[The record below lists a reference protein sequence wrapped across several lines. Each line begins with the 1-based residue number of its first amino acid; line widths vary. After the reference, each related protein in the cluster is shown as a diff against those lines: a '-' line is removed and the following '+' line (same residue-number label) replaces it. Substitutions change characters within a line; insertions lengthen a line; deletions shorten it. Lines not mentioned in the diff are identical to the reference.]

1 MKKLI
6 TISCLLLIVNLSN
19 AQYKID
25 KKMDKNNRP
34 TIDSGFD
41 ILHLEEY
48 KDYLIKDPD
57 NIDKDVYEKKTSS
70 GKIQIEGGYGND
82 YQYVEYF
89 DNSSYYIFKIY
100 DVKTLKIRLKRL
112 SEEPTR
118 IALGKEYHY
127 DSNTTLIKTIDHD
140 KGWNFSYEDV
150 INYLYDNI
158 EDEVEI
164 FISSIKKRVY
174 QNRNYWQVETNTS
187 LWKKNHFLRIDG
199 NTGEILCHL
208 VLYTEENAPAINV
221 LKTIVPNKIDKLPP
235 EENKYLHWI
244 DENGKKYQTPDT
256 KRKVNGISYSNSKFA
271 VFFDGHTEST
281 IPHEVLHSLN
291 LPHTFAN
298 EKNSIFTY
306 KVGQTNNIM
315 DYSHMKTFGAKRRI
329 VLYSWQW
336 KIINTNIK

>member
-1 MKKLI
+1 
-6 TISCLLLIVNLSN
+6 
-19 AQYKID
+19 
-25 KKMDKNNRP
+25 MDKNNRP

-70 GKIQIEGGYGND
+70 GKIELVGGYGND
-82 YQYVEYF
+82 YTYEKYF
-89 DNSSYYIFKIY
+89 NNSSYCIFKVY
-100 DVKTLKIRLKRL
+100 DAKTLKIKRKCL
-112 SEEPTR
+112 FIDPTS
-118 IALGKEYHY
+118 IALGKEYLY
-127 DSNTTLIKTIDHD
+127 DSNATLIKTIDHD

-164 FISSIKKRVY
+164 FVSSIKKRVY
-174 QNRNYWQVETNTS
+174 QNRNYWQVETNTRF
-187 LWKKNHFLRIDG
+187 WRNNHFLRIDG

-256 KRKVNGISYSNSKFA
+256 RRKVNGISY
-271 VFFDGHTEST
+271 TE
-281 IPHEVLHSLN
+281 EEWK
-291 LPHTFAN
+291 AY
-298 EKNSIFTY
+298 EEEQWQRYQKN
-306 KVGQTNNIM
+306 KG
-315 DYSHMKTFGAKRRI
+315 K
-329 VLYSWQW
+329 SWW
-336 KIINTNIK
+336 ERLFS

>member
-6 TISCLLLIVNLSN
+6 TISCLLLVNLSN
-19 AQYKID
+19 AQNIYELKID

-82 YQYVEYF
+82 YTYEKYF
-89 DNSSYYIFKIY
+89 NNSSYCIFKVY
-100 DVKTLKIRLKRL
+100 DAKTLKIKRKCL
-112 SEEPTR
+112 LTR
-118 IALGKEYHY
+118 PVDIFLGKEYLY
-127 DSNTTLIKTIDHD
+127 DSNATLIKTIDHD

-150 INYLYDNI
+150 INYLYEHI
-158 EDEVEI
+158 EDEVKI
-164 FISSIKKRVY
+164 YISSIKKRVY
-174 QNRNYWQVETNTS
+174 QNRNYWQVETNAS
-187 LWKKNHFLRIDG
+187 FWKKNHFLRIDG

-208 VLYTEENAPAINV
+208 VLYTEENDPAINV

-256 KRKVNGISYSNSKFA
+256 KRKVNGISY
-271 VFFDGHTEST
+271 TE
-281 IPHEVLHSLN
+281 EEWK
-291 LPHTFAN
+291 AY
-298 EKNSIFTY
+298 EEEQWQRYQKN
-306 KVGQTNNIM
+306 KG
-315 DYSHMKTFGAKRRI
+315 K
-329 VLYSWQW
+329 SWW
-336 KIINTNIK
+336 ERLFS

>member
-1 MKKLI
+1 MKELI

-19 AQYKID
+19 AQNIYELKID

-174 QNRNYWQVETNTS
+174 QNRNYWQVETNAS
-187 LWKKNHFLRIDG
+187 FWKKNHFLRIDG

-208 VLYTEENAPAINV
+208 VLYTEENDPATNV

-256 KRKVNGISYSNSKFA
+256 RRKVNGISYSNSKFA

-291 LPHTFAN
+291 LPYTFAN
-298 EKNSIFTY
+298 EKILF
-306 KVGQTNNIM
+306 
-315 DYSHMKTFGAKRRI
+315 SH
-329 VLYSWQW
+329 
-336 KIINTNIK
+336 IK

>member
-6 TISCLLLIVNLSN
+6 TISCLLLVNLSN
-19 AQYKID
+19 AQNIYELKND

-48 KDYLIKDPD
+48 KDFLIKDEYSSF
-57 NIDKDVYEKKTSS
+57 KTYEKKTPN
-70 GKIQIEGGYGND
+70 GIIILREGND
-82 YQYVEYF
+82 FLYEKYF
-89 DNSSYYIFKIY
+89 NNSSYCIFKVY
-100 DVKTLKIRLKRL
+100 DGKTLKIRLKRL
-112 SEEPTR
+112 SVEPTR
-118 IALGKEYHY
+118 IDLGKEYRY
-127 DSNTTLIKTIDHD
+127 DSNATLIKTIDHD

-174 QNRNYWQVETNTS
+174 QNRNYWQVETNTMF
-187 LWKKNHFLRIDG
+187 WKNNHFLRIDG

-208 VLYTEENAPAINV
+208 VLYAEENAPAINV

-256 KRKVNGISYSNSKFA
+256 RRKVNGISY
-271 VFFDGHTEST
+271 TE
-281 IPHEVLHSLN
+281 EEWK
-291 LPHTFAN
+291 AY
-298 EKNSIFTY
+298 EEEQWQRYQKN
-306 KVGQTNNIM
+306 KG
-315 DYSHMKTFGAKRRI
+315 K
-329 VLYSWQW
+329 SWW
-336 KIINTNIK
+336 ERLFS

>member
-70 GKIQIEGGYGND
+70 GKIQIEGGYGRD
-82 YQYVEYF
+82 YHYKECF

-150 INYLYDNI
+150 INYLYEHI
-158 EDEVEI
+158 EDEVRI
-164 FISSIKKRVY
+164 SVSSIKKRVY
-174 QNRNYWQVETNTS
+174 QNRNYWQVETNTN

-256 KRKVNGISYSNSKFA
+256 RRKVNGISYSNSKFA

-291 LPHTFAN
+291 LPYTFAN
-298 EKNSIFTY
+298 EKILF
-306 KVGQTNNIM
+306 
-315 DYSHMKTFGAKRRI
+315 SH
-329 VLYSWQW
+329 
-336 KIINTNIK
+336 IK

>member
-6 TISCLLLIVNLSN
+6 TISCLLLIVNVSN
-19 AQYKID
+19 AQYNQLKLEKMNKNERPIID
-25 KKMDKNNRP
+25 G
-34 TIDSGFD
+34 SFD
-41 ILHLEEY
+41 ILRLEEY

-57 NIDKDVYEKKTSS
+57 NIDKDVYERKTSS

-82 YQYVEYF
+82 YTYEKYF
-89 DNSSYYIFKIY
+89 NNSSYCIFKVY
-100 DVKTLKIRLKRL
+100 DAKTLKIKRKCL
-112 SEEPTR
+112 LIRPAD
-118 IALGKEYHY
+118 IFLGKEYRY
-127 DSNTTLIKTIDHD
+127 DSNATLIKTIDHD

-174 QNRNYWQVETNTS
+174 QNRNYWQVETNTM
-187 LWKKNHFLRIDG
+187 LWKNNHFLRIDG

-208 VLYTEENAPAINV
+208 ILYAEENAPAINV

-256 KRKVNGISYSNSKFA
+256 RRKVNGISY
-271 VFFDGHTEST
+271 TE
-281 IPHEVLHSLN
+281 EEWK
-291 LPHTFAN
+291 AY
-298 EKNSIFTY
+298 EEEQWQRYQKN
-306 KVGQTNNIM
+306 KG
-315 DYSHMKTFGAKRRI
+315 K
-329 VLYSWQW
+329 SWW
-336 KIINTNIK
+336 ERLFS

>member
-6 TISCLLLIVNLSN
+6 TISCLLLVNLSN
-19 AQYKID
+19 AQNIYELKID

-70 GKIQIEGGYGND
+70 GKIELEGGYGND
-82 YQYVEYF
+82 YTYEKYF
-89 DNSSYYIFKIY
+89 NNSSYCIFKVY
-100 DVKTLKIRLKRL
+100 DAKTLKIKRKCL
-112 SEEPTR
+112 LTR
-118 IALGKEYHY
+118 PVDIFLGKEYRY
-127 DSNTTLIKTIDHD
+127 DSNATLIKTIDHD

-164 FISSIKKRVY
+164 PIFSIKKRVY
-174 QNRNYWQVETNTS
+174 QNRNYWQVETNAS
-187 LWKKNHFLRIDG
+187 FWRNNHFLRIDG

-244 DENGKKYQTPDT
+244 DENGKKYRTPDT
-256 KRKVNGISYSNSKFA
+256 RRKVNGISY
-271 VFFDGHTEST
+271 TE
-281 IPHEVLHSLN
+281 EEWK
-291 LPHTFAN
+291 AY
-298 EKNSIFTY
+298 EEEQWQRYQKN
-306 KVGQTNNIM
+306 KG
-315 DYSHMKTFGAKRRI
+315 K
-329 VLYSWQW
+329 SWW
-336 KIINTNIK
+336 ERLFS

>member
-6 TISCLLLIVNLSN
+6 TISCFFFVVCLSS
-19 AQYKID
+19 AQNIYELKID

-70 GKIQIEGGYGND
+70 GKIQIEGGYGTD
-82 YQYVEYF
+82 FTYKKYF
-89 DNSSYYIFKIY
+89 NNSSYCIFKVY
-100 DVKTLKIRLKRL
+100 DAKTLKIILKRL
-112 SEEPTR
+112 LVEPTN

-187 LWKKNHFLRIDG
+187 FWRNNHFLRIDG

-208 VLYTEENAPAINV
+208 ILYAEENAPAINV

-256 KRKVNGISYSNSKFA
+256 RRKVNGISY
-271 VFFDGHTEST
+271 TE
-281 IPHEVLHSLN
+281 EEWK
-291 LPHTFAN
+291 AY
-298 EKNSIFTY
+298 EEEQWQRYQKN
-306 KVGQTNNIM
+306 KG
-315 DYSHMKTFGAKRRI
+315 K
-329 VLYSWQW
+329 SWW
-336 KIINTNIK
+336 ERLFS

>member
-19 AQYKID
+19 AQNIYELKID

-48 KDYLIKDPD
+48 KDFLIKDEYSSF
-57 NIDKDVYEKKTSS
+57 KTYEKKTPN
-70 GKIQIEGGYGND
+70 GIIILREGND
-82 YQYVEYF
+82 FLYEKYF
-89 DNSSYYIFKIY
+89 NNSSYCIFKVY
-100 DVKTLKIRLKRL
+100 DAKTLKIKRKCL
-112 SEEPTR
+112 FVDPTS
-118 IALGKEYHY
+118 IALGKEYLY
-127 DSNTTLIKTIDHD
+127 DSNATLIKTIDHD

-174 QNRNYWQVETNTS
+174 QNRNYWQVETNTMF
-187 LWKKNHFLRIDG
+187 WKNNHFLRIDG

-208 VLYTEENAPAINV
+208 VLYAEENAPAINV

-256 KRKVNGISYSNSKFA
+256 RRKVNGISY
-271 VFFDGHTEST
+271 TE
-281 IPHEVLHSLN
+281 EEWK
-291 LPHTFAN
+291 AY
-298 EKNSIFTY
+298 EEAEWQRYQKN
-306 KVGQTNNIM
+306 KG
-315 DYSHMKTFGAKRRI
+315 K
-329 VLYSWQW
+329 SWW
-336 KIINTNIK
+336 ERLFS

>member
-19 AQYKID
+19 AQNIYELKID

-48 KDYLIKDPD
+48 KDFLIKDEYSSF
-57 NIDKDVYEKKTSS
+57 KTYEKKTPN
-70 GKIQIEGGYGND
+70 GIIILREGND
-82 YQYVEYF
+82 FLYEKYF
-89 DNSSYYIFKIY
+89 NNSSYCIFKVY
-100 DVKTLKIRLKRL
+100 DGKTLKIRLKRL
-112 SEEPTR
+112 SVEPTR
-118 IALGKEYHY
+118 IDLGKEYRY
-127 DSNTTLIKTIDHD
+127 DSNATLIKTIDHD

-174 QNRNYWQVETNTS
+174 QNRNYWQVETNTMF
-187 LWKKNHFLRIDG
+187 WKNNHFLRIDG

-208 VLYTEENAPAINV
+208 VLYAEENAPAINV

-256 KRKVNGISYSNSKFA
+256 RRKVNGISY
-271 VFFDGHTEST
+271 TE
-281 IPHEVLHSLN
+281 EEWK
-291 LPHTFAN
+291 AY
-298 EKNSIFTY
+298 EEEQWQRYQKN
-306 KVGQTNNIM
+306 KG
-315 DYSHMKTFGAKRRI
+315 K
-329 VLYSWQW
+329 SWW
-336 KIINTNIK
+336 ERLFS

>member
-6 TISCLLLIVNLSN
+6 TISCLLLVNLSN
-19 AQYKID
+19 AQNIYELKID

-48 KDYLIKDPD
+48 KDFLIKDEYSSF
-57 NIDKDVYEKKTSS
+57 KTYEKKTPN
-70 GKIQIEGGYGND
+70 GIIILREGND
-82 YQYVEYF
+82 FLYEKYF
-89 DNSSYYIFKIY
+89 NNSSYCIFKVY
-100 DVKTLKIRLKRL
+100 DAKTLKIKRKCL
-112 SEEPTR
+112 FVDPTS
-118 IALGKEYHY
+118 IALGKEYLY
-127 DSNTTLIKTIDHD
+127 DSNATLIKTIDHD

-164 FISSIKKRVY
+164 FVSSIKKRVY

-187 LWKKNHFLRIDG
+187 FWRNNHFLRIDG

-208 VLYTEENAPAINV
+208 VLYTKENAPAINV

-256 KRKVNGISYSNSKFA
+256 RRKVNGISY
-271 VFFDGHTEST
+271 TE
-281 IPHEVLHSLN
+281 EEWK
-291 LPHTFAN
+291 AYEEEQW
-298 EKNSIFTY
+298 EKY
-306 KVGQTNNIM
+306 QTNRNHKSFW
-315 DYSHMKTFGAKRRI
+315 DKLFG
-329 VLYSWQW
+329 
-336 KIINTNIK
+336 

>member
-6 TISCLLLIVNLSN
+6 TISCLLLVNLSN
-19 AQYKID
+19 AQYNQLKLEKMNKNERPIID
-25 KKMDKNNRP
+25 G
-34 TIDSGFD
+34 SFD
-41 ILHLEEY
+41 ILRLEEY

-57 NIDKDVYEKKTSS
+57 NIDKDVYERKTSS

-82 YQYVEYF
+82 YTYEKYF
-89 DNSSYYIFKIY
+89 NNSSYCIFKVY
-100 DVKTLKIRLKRL
+100 DAKTLKIKRKCL
-112 SEEPTR
+112 LTR
-118 IALGKEYHY
+118 PVDIFLGKEYRY
-127 DSNTTLIKTIDHD
+127 DSNATLIKTIDHD

-150 INYLYDNI
+150 INYLYEHI

-187 LWKKNHFLRIDG
+187 FWKNNHFLRIDG

-208 VLYTEENAPAINV
+208 ILYAEENAPAINV

-256 KRKVNGISYSNSKFA
+256 RRKVNGISY
-271 VFFDGHTEST
+271 TE
-281 IPHEVLHSLN
+281 EEWK
-291 LPHTFAN
+291 AY
-298 EKNSIFTY
+298 EEEQWQRYQKN
-306 KVGQTNNIM
+306 KG
-315 DYSHMKTFGAKRRI
+315 KTWWERLFR
-329 VLYSWQW
+329 
-336 KIINTNIK
+336 

>member
-1 MKKLI
+1 MKQLM
-6 TISCLLLIVNLSN
+6 TISCLLFIVNFSN
-19 AQYKID
+19 AQYNQLKLE
-25 KKMDKNNRP
+25 KMDKNNRP

-82 YQYVEYF
+82 YTYDKYF
-89 DNSSYYIFKIY
+89 NNSSYCIFKVY
-100 DVKTLKIRLKRL
+100 DAKTLKIKRKCL
-112 SEEPTR
+112 LTR
-118 IALGKEYHY
+118 PVDIFLGKEYRY
-127 DSNTTLIKTIDHD
+127 DSNATLIKTIDHD

-150 INYLYDNI
+150 INYLYEHI

-164 FISSIKKRVY
+164 PISSIKKRVY
-174 QNRNYWQVETNTS
+174 QNRNYWQVETNTMF
-187 LWKKNHFLRIDG
+187 WKNNHFLRIDG

-208 VLYTEENAPAINV
+208 VLYAKENAPAINV

-256 KRKVNGISYSNSKFA
+256 RRKVNGISY
-271 VFFDGHTEST
+271 TE
-281 IPHEVLHSLN
+281 EEWK
-291 LPHTFAN
+291 AY
-298 EKNSIFTY
+298 EEEQWQRYQKN
-306 KVGQTNNIM
+306 KG
-315 DYSHMKTFGAKRRI
+315 K
-329 VLYSWQW
+329 SWW
-336 KIINTNIK
+336 ERLFS

>member
-6 TISCLLLIVNLSN
+6 TISCLLLVNLSN
-19 AQYKID
+19 AQNIYELKID

-57 NIDKDVYEKKTSS
+57 DIDTDVYEKKTSS

-127 DSNTTLIKTIDHD
+127 DSNATLIKTIDHD

-158 EDEVEI
+158 EDEMSLKTLS
-164 FISSIKKRVY
+164 ISKESFKG
-174 QNRNYWQVETNTS
+174 RNYWQVETNTS
-187 LWKKNHFLRIDG
+187 FWVNNHFLRIDG
-199 NTGEILCHL
+199 NTGEVLCHIIIYEEEEGS
-208 VLYTEENAPAINV
+208 YTKV

-235 EENKYLHWI
+235 EQSKYQDWR

-256 KRKVNGISYSNSKFA
+256 KRKVNGISY
-271 VFFDGHTEST
+271 TE
-281 IPHEVLHSLN
+281 EEWK
-291 LPHTFAN
+291 AY
-298 EKNSIFTY
+298 EEEQWQRYQKN
-306 KVGQTNNIM
+306 KG
-315 DYSHMKTFGAKRRI
+315 K
-329 VLYSWQW
+329 SWW
-336 KIINTNIK
+336 ERLFS

>member
-1 MKKLI
+1 MKQFI
-6 TISCLLLIVNLSN
+6 TLVSLLVVNFSN
-19 AQYKID
+19 AQNIYELKID

-82 YQYVEYF
+82 YTYEKYF
-89 DNSSYYIFKIY
+89 NNSSYCIFKVY
-100 DVKTLKIRLKRL
+100 DAKTLKIKRKCL
-112 SEEPTR
+112 LTR
-118 IALGKEYHY
+118 PVDIFLGKEYRY
-127 DSNTTLIKTIDHD
+127 DSNATLIKTIDHD

-150 INYLYDNI
+150 INYLYEHI

-164 FISSIKKRVY
+164 PISSIKKRVY
-174 QNRNYWQVETNTS
+174 QNRNYWQVETNTMF
-187 LWKKNHFLRIDG
+187 WKNNHFLRIDG

-208 VLYTEENAPAINV
+208 ILYAKENAPAINV

-256 KRKVNGISYSNSKFA
+256 RRKVNGISY
-271 VFFDGHTEST
+271 TE
-281 IPHEVLHSLN
+281 EEWK
-291 LPHTFAN
+291 AY
-298 EKNSIFTY
+298 EEEQWQRYQKN
-306 KVGQTNNIM
+306 KG
-315 DYSHMKTFGAKRRI
+315 K
-329 VLYSWQW
+329 SWW
-336 KIINTNIK
+336 ERLFS

>member
-6 TISCLLLIVNLSN
+6 TISCLLLVNLSN
-19 AQYKID
+19 AQNIYELKND

-82 YQYVEYF
+82 YTYEKYF
-89 DNSSYYIFKIY
+89 NNSSYCIFKVY
-100 DVKTLKIRLKRL
+100 DAKTLKIKRKCL
-112 SEEPTR
+112 LTR
-118 IALGKEYHY
+118 PIDIFLGKEYRY
-127 DSNTTLIKTIDHD
+127 DSNATLIKTIDHD

-150 INYLYDNI
+150 INYLYEHI

-164 FISSIKKRVY
+164 PISSIKKRVY
-174 QNRNYWQVETNTS
+174 QNRNYWQVETNTRF
-187 LWKKNHFLRIDG
+187 WRNNHFLRIDG

-208 VLYTEENAPAINV
+208 ILYAEENDPAINV

-256 KRKVNGISYSNSKFA
+256 RRKVNGISY
-271 VFFDGHTEST
+271 TEEEWKAYEEEQWQRYQKNKGKSW
-281 IPHEVLHSLN
+281 L
-291 LPHTFAN
+291 
-298 EKNSIFTY
+298 EKLFS
-306 KVGQTNNIM
+306 
-315 DYSHMKTFGAKRRI
+315 
-329 VLYSWQW
+329 
-336 KIINTNIK
+336 

>member
-1 MKKLI
+1 MKELI

-19 AQYKID
+19 AQNIYELKID

-174 QNRNYWQVETNTS
+174 QNRNYWQVETNTRF
-187 LWKKNHFLRIDG
+187 WRKNHFLRIDG

-208 VLYTEENAPAINV
+208 VLYTEENDPATNV

-256 KRKVNGISYSNSKFA
+256 RRKVNGISYSNSKFA

-291 LPHTFAN
+291 LPYTFAN
-298 EKNSIFTY
+298 EKILF
-306 KVGQTNNIM
+306 
-315 DYSHMKTFGAKRRI
+315 SH
-329 VLYSWQW
+329 
-336 KIINTNIK
+336 IK

>member
-6 TISCLLLIVNLSN
+6 TISCLLLVNLSN
-19 AQYKID
+19 AQNIYELKID

-82 YQYVEYF
+82 YTYEKYF
-89 DNSSYYIFKIY
+89 NNSSYCIFKVY
-100 DVKTLKIRLKRL
+100 DAKTLKIKRKCL
-112 SEEPTR
+112 LTR
-118 IALGKEYHY
+118 PVDIFLGKEYRY
-127 DSNTTLIKTIDHD
+127 DSNATLIKTIDHD

-150 INYLYDNI
+150 INYLYEHI

-164 FISSIKKRVY
+164 PISSIKKRVY
-174 QNRNYWQVETNTS
+174 QNRNYWQVETNTNF
-187 LWKKNHFLRIDG
+187 WKNNHFLRIDG

-208 VLYTEENAPAINV
+208 ILYAEENAPAINV

-256 KRKVNGISYSNSKFA
+256 RRKVNGISY
-271 VFFDGHTEST
+271 TE
-281 IPHEVLHSLN
+281 EEWK
-291 LPHTFAN
+291 AY
-298 EKNSIFTY
+298 EEEQWQRYQKN
-306 KVGQTNNIM
+306 KG
-315 DYSHMKTFGAKRRI
+315 K
-329 VLYSWQW
+329 SWW
-336 KIINTNIK
+336 ERLFS

>member
-6 TISCLLLIVNLSN
+6 TISCLLLVNLSN
-19 AQYKID
+19 AQNIYELKID

-48 KDYLIKDPD
+48 KDFLIKDEYSSF
-57 NIDKDVYEKKTSS
+57 KTYEKKTPN
-70 GKIQIEGGYGND
+70 GIIILREGND
-82 YQYVEYF
+82 FLYEKYF
-89 DNSSYYIFKIY
+89 NNSSYCIFKVY
-100 DVKTLKIRLKRL
+100 DAKTLKIKRKCL
-112 SEEPTR
+112 FVDPTS
-118 IALGKEYHY
+118 IALGKEYLY
-127 DSNTTLIKTIDHD
+127 DSNATLIKTIDHD

-164 FISSIKKRVY
+164 FVSSIKKRVY
-174 QNRNYWQVETNTS
+174 QNRNYWQVETNTRF
-187 LWKKNHFLRIDG
+187 WRNNHFLRIDG

-256 KRKVNGISYSNSKFA
+256 RRKVNGISY
-271 VFFDGHTEST
+271 TE
-281 IPHEVLHSLN
+281 EEWK
-291 LPHTFAN
+291 AYEEEQW
-298 EKNSIFTY
+298 EKY
-306 KVGQTNNIM
+306 QTNRNHKSFW
-315 DYSHMKTFGAKRRI
+315 DKLFG
-329 VLYSWQW
+329 
-336 KIINTNIK
+336 

>member
-6 TISCLLLIVNLSN
+6 TISCLLLVNLSN
-19 AQYKID
+19 AQYNQLKLEKMNKNERPIID
-25 KKMDKNNRP
+25 G
-34 TIDSGFD
+34 SFD
-41 ILHLEEY
+41 ILRLEEY

-82 YQYVEYF
+82 YTYEKYF
-89 DNSSYYIFKIY
+89 NNSSYCIFKVY
-100 DVKTLKIRLKRL
+100 DAKTLKIKRKCL
-112 SEEPTR
+112 LTR
-118 IALGKEYHY
+118 PVDIFLGKEYRY

-187 LWKKNHFLRIDG
+187 FWKNNHFLRIDG

-208 VLYTEENAPAINV
+208 ILYAEENAPAINV

-256 KRKVNGISYSNSKFA
+256 RRKVNGISY
-271 VFFDGHTEST
+271 TE
-281 IPHEVLHSLN
+281 EEWK
-291 LPHTFAN
+291 AY
-298 EKNSIFTY
+298 EEEQWQRYQKN
-306 KVGQTNNIM
+306 KG
-315 DYSHMKTFGAKRRI
+315 K
-329 VLYSWQW
+329 SWW
-336 KIINTNIK
+336 ERLFS

>member
-6 TISCLLLIVNLSN
+6 AISCLLLIVNLSN
-19 AQYKID
+19 AQYIYELKID

-127 DSNTTLIKTIDHD
+127 DSNATLIKTIDHD

-158 EDEVEI
+158 EDEMSLKTLS
-164 FISSIKKRVY
+164 ISKESFKG
-174 QNRNYWQVETNTS
+174 RNYWQVETNTS
-187 LWKKNHFLRIDG
+187 FWVNNHFLRIDG
-199 NTGEILCHL
+199 NTGEVLCHIIIYEEEEGS
-208 VLYTEENAPAINV
+208 YTKV

-235 EENKYLHWI
+235 EQSKYQDWR
-244 DENGKKYQTPDT
+244 DENGKKYKTPDT
-256 KRKVNGISYSNSKFA
+256 KRKVNGISY
-271 VFFDGHTEST
+271 TE
-281 IPHEVLHSLN
+281 EEWK
-291 LPHTFAN
+291 AY
-298 EKNSIFTY
+298 EEEQWQRYQKN
-306 KVGQTNNIM
+306 KG
-315 DYSHMKTFGAKRRI
+315 K
-329 VLYSWQW
+329 SWWEQLFS
-336 KIINTNIK
+336 

>member
-6 TISCLLLIVNLSN
+6 TISCLLLVNLSN
-19 AQYKID
+19 AQNIYELKID

-82 YQYVEYF
+82 YTYEKYF
-89 DNSSYYIFKIY
+89 NNSSYCIFKVY
-100 DVKTLKIRLKRL
+100 DAKTLKIKRKCL
-112 SEEPTR
+112 LTR
-118 IALGKEYHY
+118 PVDIFLGKEYRY
-127 DSNTTLIKTIDHD
+127 DSNATLTKTIDHD

-150 INYLYDNI
+150 INYLYEHI
-158 EDEVEI
+158 EDEVRI
-164 FISSIKKRVY
+164 SISSIKKRVY
-174 QNRNYWQVETNTS
+174 QNRNYWQVETNTRF
-187 LWKKNHFLRIDG
+187 WRNNHFLRIDG

-208 VLYTEENAPAINV
+208 VLYAEENDPAINV

-256 KRKVNGISYSNSKFA
+256 RRKVNGISY
-271 VFFDGHTEST
+271 TE
-281 IPHEVLHSLN
+281 EEWK
-291 LPHTFAN
+291 AY
-298 EKNSIFTY
+298 EEEQWQRYRKN
-306 KVGQTNNIM
+306 KG
-315 DYSHMKTFGAKRRI
+315 K
-329 VLYSWQW
+329 SWW
-336 KIINTNIK
+336 ERLFS

>member
-19 AQYKID
+19 AQYIYELKID

-70 GKIQIEGGYGND
+70 GKIKLVGGYGND
-82 YQYVEYF
+82 YTYEKYF
-89 DNSSYYIFKIY
+89 NNSSYCIFKVY
-100 DVKTLKIRLKRL
+100 DVKTLKIKRKCL
-112 SEEPTR
+112 FVDPTS
-118 IALGKEYHY
+118 IALGKEYLY
-127 DSNTTLIKTIDHD
+127 DSNATLIKTIDHD

-150 INYLYDNI
+150 INYLYEHI

-164 FISSIKKRVY
+164 FSSSIKKRVY
-174 QNRNYWQVETNTS
+174 QNRNYWQVETNAS
-187 LWKKNHFLRIDG
+187 FWRNNHFLRIDG

-256 KRKVNGISYSNSKFA
+256 KRKVNGISY
-271 VFFDGHTEST
+271 TE
-281 IPHEVLHSLN
+281 EEWK
-291 LPHTFAN
+291 AY
-298 EKNSIFTY
+298 EEEQWQRYQKN
-306 KVGQTNNIM
+306 KG
-315 DYSHMKTFGAKRRI
+315 K
-329 VLYSWQW
+329 SWW
-336 KIINTNIK
+336 ERLFS

>member
-1 MKKLI
+1 MKQLM
-6 TISCLLLIVNLSN
+6 TISCLLFIVNFSN
-19 AQYKID
+19 AQYNQLKLE
-25 KKMDKNNRP
+25 KMDKNNRP

-82 YQYVEYF
+82 YTYDKYF
-89 DNSSYYIFKIY
+89 NNSSYCIFKVY
-100 DVKTLKIRLKRL
+100 DAKTLKIKRKCL
-112 SEEPTR
+112 LTR
-118 IALGKEYHY
+118 PIDIFLGKEYRY
-127 DSNTTLIKTIDHD
+127 DSNATLIKTIDHD

-158 EDEVEI
+158 EDEVRI
-164 FISSIKKRVY
+164 YISSIKKRVY
-174 QNRNYWQVETNTS
+174 QNRNYWQVETNTMF
-187 LWKKNHFLRIDG
+187 WKNNHFLRIDG

-208 VLYTEENAPAINV
+208 VLYAKENAPAINV

-256 KRKVNGISYSNSKFA
+256 RRKVNGISY
-271 VFFDGHTEST
+271 TE
-281 IPHEVLHSLN
+281 EEWK
-291 LPHTFAN
+291 AY
-298 EKNSIFTY
+298 EEEQWQRYQKN
-306 KVGQTNNIM
+306 KG
-315 DYSHMKTFGAKRRI
+315 K
-329 VLYSWQW
+329 SWW
-336 KIINTNIK
+336 ERLFS

>member
-6 TISCLLLIVNLSN
+6 TISCFFFVVCLSS
-19 AQYKID
+19 AQNIYELKID

-82 YQYVEYF
+82 YTYEKYF
-89 DNSSYYIFKIY
+89 NNSSYCIFKVY
-100 DVKTLKIRLKRL
+100 DAKTLKIKRKCL
-112 SEEPTR
+112 LTR
-118 IALGKEYHY
+118 PVDIFLGKEYRY
-127 DSNTTLIKTIDHD
+127 DSNATLIKTIDHD

-164 FISSIKKRVY
+164 FVSSIKKRVY
-174 QNRNYWQVETNTS
+174 QNRNYWQVETNTMF
-187 LWKKNHFLRIDG
+187 WKNNHFLRIDG

-208 VLYTEENAPAINV
+208 VLYAKENAPAINV

-256 KRKVNGISYSNSKFA
+256 RRKVNGISY
-271 VFFDGHTEST
+271 TE
-281 IPHEVLHSLN
+281 EEWK
-291 LPHTFAN
+291 AY
-298 EKNSIFTY
+298 EEAEWQRYQKN
-306 KVGQTNNIM
+306 KG
-315 DYSHMKTFGAKRRI
+315 K
-329 VLYSWQW
+329 SWW
-336 KIINTNIK
+336 ERLFS

>member
-6 TISCLLLIVNLSN
+6 TISCLLLVNLSN
-19 AQYKID
+19 AQNIYELKND

-48 KDYLIKDPD
+48 KDFLIKDPD

-82 YQYVEYF
+82 YTYEKYF
-89 DNSSYYIFKIY
+89 NNSSYCIFKVY
-100 DVKTLKIRLKRL
+100 DAKTLKIKRKCL
-112 SEEPTR
+112 LTR
-118 IALGKEYHY
+118 PVDIFLGKEYRY
-127 DSNTTLIKTIDHD
+127 DSNATLIKTIDHD

-150 INYLYDNI
+150 INYLYEHI

-164 FISSIKKRVY
+164 PISSIKKRVY
-174 QNRNYWQVETNTS
+174 QNRNYWQVETNTMF
-187 LWKKNHFLRIDG
+187 WKNNHFLRIDG

-208 VLYTEENAPAINV
+208 ILYAKENAPAINV

-256 KRKVNGISYSNSKFA
+256 RRKVNGISY
-271 VFFDGHTEST
+271 TE
-281 IPHEVLHSLN
+281 EEWK
-291 LPHTFAN
+291 AY
-298 EKNSIFTY
+298 EEEQRQRYQKN
-306 KVGQTNNIM
+306 KG
-315 DYSHMKTFGAKRRI
+315 K
-329 VLYSWQW
+329 SWW
-336 KIINTNIK
+336 ERLFS

>member
-6 TISCLLLIVNLSN
+6 TISCLLLVNLSN
-19 AQYKID
+19 AQNIYELKID

-48 KDYLIKDPD
+48 KDFLIKDEYSSF
-57 NIDKDVYEKKTSS
+57 KTYEKKTPN
-70 GKIQIEGGYGND
+70 GIIILREGND
-82 YQYVEYF
+82 FLYEKYF
-89 DNSSYYIFKIY
+89 NNSSYCIFKVY
-100 DVKTLKIRLKRL
+100 DAKTLKIKRKCL
-112 SEEPTR
+112 FVDPTS
-118 IALGKEYHY
+118 IALGKEYLY
-127 DSNTTLIKTIDHD
+127 DSNATLIKTIDHD

-164 FISSIKKRVY
+164 FVSSIKKRVY
-174 QNRNYWQVETNTS
+174 QNRNYWQVETNTRF
-187 LWKKNHFLRIDG
+187 WRNNHFLRIDG

-208 VLYTEENAPAINV
+208 ILYAEENDPAINV

-256 KRKVNGISYSNSKFA
+256 RRKVNGISY
-271 VFFDGHTEST
+271 TE
-281 IPHEVLHSLN
+281 EEWK
-291 LPHTFAN
+291 AY
-298 EKNSIFTY
+298 EEEQWQRYQKN
-306 KVGQTNNIM
+306 KG
-315 DYSHMKTFGAKRRI
+315 K
-329 VLYSWQW
+329 SWW
-336 KIINTNIK
+336 ERLFS

>member
-82 YQYVEYF
+82 YQYKECF

-174 QNRNYWQVETNTS
+174 QNRNYWQVETNAS
-187 LWKKNHFLRIDG
+187 FWKKNHFLRIDG

-208 VLYTEENAPAINV
+208 VLYTEENDPATNV

-256 KRKVNGISYSNSKFA
+256 RRKVNGISY
-271 VFFDGHTEST
+271 TE
-281 IPHEVLHSLN
+281 EEWK
-291 LPHTFAN
+291 AY
-298 EKNSIFTY
+298 EEEQWQRYQKN
-306 KVGQTNNIM
+306 KG
-315 DYSHMKTFGAKRRI
+315 K
-329 VLYSWQW
+329 SWW
-336 KIINTNIK
+336 ERLFS

>member
-19 AQYKID
+19 AQCIYELKID

-57 NIDKDVYEKKTSS
+57 NIDTDVYEKKTSS

-174 QNRNYWQVETNTS
+174 QNRNYWQVETNAS
-187 LWKKNHFLRIDG
+187 FWKKNHFLRIDG

-208 VLYTEENAPAINV
+208 VLYTEENDPATNV

-256 KRKVNGISYSNSKFA
+256 RRKVNGISY
-271 VFFDGHTEST
+271 TE
-281 IPHEVLHSLN
+281 EEWK
-291 LPHTFAN
+291 AY
-298 EKNSIFTY
+298 EEEQWQRYQKNKGKSWWERL
-306 KVGQTNNIM
+306 
-315 DYSHMKTFGAKRRI
+315 FG
-329 VLYSWQW
+329 
-336 KIINTNIK
+336 

>member
-19 AQYKID
+19 AQNIYELKID

-48 KDYLIKDPD
+48 KDFLIKDEYSSF
-57 NIDKDVYEKKTSS
+57 KTYEKKTPN
-70 GKIQIEGGYGND
+70 GIIILREGND
-82 YQYVEYF
+82 FLYEKYF
-89 DNSSYYIFKIY
+89 NNSSYCIFKVY
-100 DVKTLKIRLKRL
+100 DAKTLKIKRKCL
-112 SEEPTR
+112 FVDPTS
-118 IALGKEYHY
+118 IALGKEYLY
-127 DSNTTLIKTIDHD
+127 DSNATLIKTIDHD

-164 FISSIKKRVY
+164 FVSSIKKRVY
-174 QNRNYWQVETNTS
+174 QNRNYWQVETNTMF
-187 LWKKNHFLRIDG
+187 WKNNHFLRIDG

-208 VLYTEENAPAINV
+208 ILYAKENAPAINV

-256 KRKVNGISYSNSKFA
+256 RRKVNGISY
-271 VFFDGHTEST
+271 TE
-281 IPHEVLHSLN
+281 EEWK
-291 LPHTFAN
+291 AY
-298 EKNSIFTY
+298 EEEQWQRYQKN
-306 KVGQTNNIM
+306 KG
-315 DYSHMKTFGAKRRI
+315 K
-329 VLYSWQW
+329 SWW
-336 KIINTNIK
+336 ERLFS

>member
-19 AQYKID
+19 AQNIYELKID

-48 KDYLIKDPD
+48 KDFLIKDEYSSF
-57 NIDKDVYEKKTSS
+57 KTYEKKTPN
-70 GKIQIEGGYGND
+70 GIIILREGND
-82 YQYVEYF
+82 FLYEKYF
-89 DNSSYYIFKIY
+89 NNSSYCIFKVY
-100 DVKTLKIRLKRL
+100 DAKTLKIKRKCL
-112 SEEPTR
+112 FVDPTS
-118 IALGKEYHY
+118 IALGKEYLY
-127 DSNTTLIKTIDHD
+127 DSNATLIKTIDHD

-150 INYLYDNI
+150 INYLYEHI

-164 FISSIKKRVY
+164 PISSIKKRVY
-174 QNRNYWQVETNTS
+174 QNRNYWQVETNTMF
-187 LWKKNHFLRIDG
+187 WKNNHFLRIDG

-208 VLYTEENAPAINV
+208 ILYAKENAPAINV

-256 KRKVNGISYSNSKFA
+256 RRKVNGISY
-271 VFFDGHTEST
+271 TE
-281 IPHEVLHSLN
+281 EEWK
-291 LPHTFAN
+291 AY
-298 EKNSIFTY
+298 EEEQWQRYQKN
-306 KVGQTNNIM
+306 KG
-315 DYSHMKTFGAKRRI
+315 K
-329 VLYSWQW
+329 SWW
-336 KIINTNIK
+336 ERLFS

>member
-6 TISCLLLIVNLSN
+6 TISCLLLVNLSN
-19 AQYKID
+19 AQNIYELKID

-82 YQYVEYF
+82 YHYVEYF

-100 DVKTLKIRLKRL
+100 DGKTLKIRLKRL

-127 DSNTTLIKTIDHD
+127 DSNATLIKTIDHD

-158 EDEVEI
+158 EDEMSLKTLS
-164 FISSIKKRVY
+164 ISKESFKG
-174 QNRNYWQVETNTS
+174 RNYWQVETNTS
-187 LWKKNHFLRIDG
+187 FWVNNHFLRIDG
-199 NTGEILCHL
+199 NTGEVLCHIIIYEEEEGS
-208 VLYTEENAPAINV
+208 YTKV

-235 EENKYLHWI
+235 EQSKYQDWR
-244 DENGKKYQTPDT
+244 DENGKKYRTPDT
-256 KRKVNGISYSNSKFA
+256 RRKVNGISY
-271 VFFDGHTEST
+271 TE
-281 IPHEVLHSLN
+281 EEWK
-291 LPHTFAN
+291 AY
-298 EKNSIFTY
+298 EEEQWQRYQKNKGKSWW
-306 KVGQTNNIM
+306 
-315 DYSHMKTFGAKRRI
+315 KR
-329 VLYSWQW
+329 LFS
-336 KIINTNIK
+336 

>member
-19 AQYKID
+19 AQYIYELKID

-70 GKIQIEGGYGND
+70 GKIKLVGGYGND
-82 YQYVEYF
+82 YAYEKYF
-89 DNSSYYIFKIY
+89 NNSSYCIFKVY
-100 DVKTLKIRLKRL
+100 DVKTLKIKRKCL
-112 SEEPTR
+112 FVDPTS
-118 IALGKEYHY
+118 IALGKEYLY
-127 DSNTTLIKTIDHD
+127 DSNATLIKTIDHD

-158 EDEVEI
+158 EDEVRI
-164 FISSIKKRVY
+164 SVSSIKKRVY
-174 QNRNYWQVETNTS
+174 QNRNYWQVETNTRF
-187 LWKKNHFLRIDG
+187 WRNNHFLRIDG

-256 KRKVNGISYSNSKFA
+256 RRKVNGISY
-271 VFFDGHTEST
+271 TE
-281 IPHEVLHSLN
+281 EEWK
-291 LPHTFAN
+291 AY
-298 EKNSIFTY
+298 EEEQWQRYQKN
-306 KVGQTNNIM
+306 KG
-315 DYSHMKTFGAKRRI
+315 K
-329 VLYSWQW
+329 SWW
-336 KIINTNIK
+336 ERLFS

>member
-6 TISCLLLIVNLSN
+6 TISCLLLVNLSN
-19 AQYKID
+19 AQNIYELKID

-82 YQYVEYF
+82 YTYEKYF
-89 DNSSYYIFKIY
+89 NNSSYCIFKVY
-100 DVKTLKIRLKRL
+100 DAKTLKIKRKCL
-112 SEEPTR
+112 LTR
-118 IALGKEYHY
+118 PVDIFLGKEYRY
-127 DSNTTLIKTIDHD
+127 DSNATLIKTIDHD

-150 INYLYDNI
+150 INYLYEHI

-164 FISSIKKRVY
+164 PISSIKKRVY
-174 QNRNYWQVETNTS
+174 QNRNYWQVETNTMF
-187 LWKKNHFLRIDG
+187 WKNNHFLRIDG

-208 VLYTEENAPAINV
+208 VLYAKENAPAINV

-256 KRKVNGISYSNSKFA
+256 RRKVNGISY
-271 VFFDGHTEST
+271 TE
-281 IPHEVLHSLN
+281 EEWK
-291 LPHTFAN
+291 AY
-298 EKNSIFTY
+298 EEEQWQRYQKN
-306 KVGQTNNIM
+306 KG
-315 DYSHMKTFGAKRRI
+315 K
-329 VLYSWQW
+329 SWWEQLFS
-336 KIINTNIK
+336 